1 MTIPSPVVA
10 RIARDVV
17 AISGTDAA
25 EYLQGQLSQDVA
37 RLGTDDCAWS
47 FVLSP
52 QGKVDGWGRVQRL
65 SETSFAIDVDPGA
78 GAVWETRLRRFLLRT
93 RADISTTERVP
104 SIAIRGATVPGGLPC
119 GWPGSIGSDLLGVPG
134 DIEDRLRA
142 TLGTVTWV
150 TDEVLECRRI
160 RAGVPRWGAELD
172 HDTIPAS
179 AGRWVID
186 ASVSFTK
193 GCYTGQ
199 ELVARI
205 DSRGAQAP
213 RSLAGFEVDGP
224 APVPGTE
231 VSVAGHAAGPVTS
244 AAGIVGVP
252 ASVALAFVPRSIEL
266 VDGAPASVGG
276 VPARL
281 RTLPMSGTCG

>member
-1 MTIPSPVVA
+1 MTTPSPVVA

-25 EYLQGQLSQDVA
+25 EYLHGQLSQDVA

-78 GAVWETRLRRFLLRT
+78 GTIWEARLRRFLLRT
-93 RADISTTERVP
+93 RADIAITERVP
-104 SIAIRGATVPGGLPC
+104 SIAIRGATVPGGLAC
-119 GWPGSIGSDLLGVPG
+119 GWPGTVGSDLLGVPD

-150 TDEVLECRRI
+150 TDEALECRRI
-160 RAGVPRWGAELD
+160 RAGVPRWGTELD

-179 AGRWVID
+179 TGQWVVD

-213 RSLAGFEVDGP
+213 RMLAGFDVDGP
-224 APVPGTE
+224 APAPGTE
-231 VSVAGHAAGPVTS
+231 VAVGDHAAGPVTS
-244 AAGIVGVP
+244 AAGVTGVA
-252 ASVALAFVPRSIEL
+252 ASVALAYVPRSIEL
-266 VDGAPASVGG
+266 VDGAPATVGG